1 MISLE
6 NSCGYACL
14 SPAACLKVTG
24 DDALSFLQGQLTQ
37 ELRAD
42 RMGAAPYA
50 LLLSQKGKVVAD
62 AFVLRV
68 SPKEVWLVSYRV
80 PAAVIR
86 ERLEG
91 FIIADDV
98 VIDDLTEAYALLTLI
113 GDRAGDWLRTQ
124 VGSLPD
130 SGAMVPAPSGGWV
143 FGGRRGCAEN
153 WEWLAPRVALPV
165 PPLAVLSADDL
176 EKSRLQAGIPAIPD
190 DLGPADL
197 PNEGGLESVA
207 ISYTKGCYLGQEVM
221 ARLKAM
227 GQVRRRLTRVTG
239 LGSFPAERP
248 ATLYQSGKRV
258 GEVRTWVADG
268 AGGWLGLAM
277 LSLLSLDANAP
288 LSLSPA
294 GPGTITVVGES

>member
-1 MISLE
+1 
-6 NSCGYACL
+6 
-14 SPAACLKVTG
+14 
-24 DDALSFLQGQLTQ
+24 
-37 ELRAD
+37 
-42 RMGAAPYA
+42 
-50 LLLSQKGKVVAD
+50 
-62 AFVLRV
+62 
-68 SPKEVWLVSYRV
+68 VSYRV
-80 PAAVIR
+80 PAAVMR

-98 VIDDLTEAYALLTLI
+98 VIEDQTEAHALLTLI
-113 GDRAGDWLRTQ
+113 GARAGDWLRTQ
-124 VGSLPD
+124 VGALPD
-130 SGAMVPAPSGGWV
+130 SGGMVPAPSGGWV
-143 FGGRRGCAEN
+143 FCGRRGRAEN
-153 WEWLAPRVALPV
+153 WEWLVPRLSRPD
-165 PPLAVLSADDL
+165 PPLANLSADDL
-176 EKSRLQAGIPAIPD
+176 ERIRLQAGIPAIPD

-197 PNEGGLESVA
+197 PNEGRLESVA

>member
-1 MISLE
+1 MSSLK
-6 NSCGYACL
+6 NSPGYAHQ

-24 DDALSFLQGQLTQ
+24 EDALTFLQGQLTQ

-68 SPKEVWLVSYRV
+68 SATEIWLVSYRV

-98 VIDDLTEAYALLTLI
+98 VIEDQTEAYALLTLI
-113 GDRAGDWLRTQ
+113 GDQAGNWLRTQ
-124 VGSLPD
+124 VGTLPD
-130 SGAMVPAPSGGWV
+130 SGAMVSAPSGGWV
-143 FGGRRGCAEN
+143 FCGRRGPVEN
-153 WEWLAPRVALPV
+153 WEWLAPRVSLPV
-165 PPLAVLSADDL
+165 PPLAILSGDDL
-176 EKSRLQAGIPAIPD
+176 EKSRLHAGIPAIPD

-239 LGSFPAERP
+239 LGPFPAERP
-248 ATLYQSGKRV
+248 ATLYQGGKRV
-258 GEVRTWVADG
+258 GEVRTWVVDG

-288 LSLSPA
+288 LSLSPTELGA
-294 GPGTITVVGES
+294 ITVAGDP

>member
-1 MISLE
+1 MSLE
-6 NSCGYACL
+6 NSLGYAL
-14 SPAACLKVTG
+14 QSPAACLKVTG
-24 DDALSFLQGQLTQ
+24 EDALTFLQGQLTQ

-42 RMGAAPYA
+42 RMGSAPYA

-68 SPKEVWLVSYRV
+68 SPTEVWLVSYRI
-80 PAAVIR
+80 PAVVIR

-98 VIDDLTEAYALLTLI
+98 VIEDQTEAYALVTLI

-124 VGSLPD
+124 VGVLPEA
-130 SGAMVPAPSGGWV
+130 GAMVPAPSGGWV
-143 FGGRRGCAEN
+143 FRGRRGRAEN
-153 WEWLAPRVALPV
+153 WEWLAPRVSLPS
-165 PPLAVLSADDL
+165 PPLAVLSTEDL
-176 EKSRLQAGIPAIPD
+176 ERSRLQAGIPAIPD

-221 ARLKAM
+221 ARLQAM
-227 GQVRRRLTRVTG
+227 GQVRRRLTRVTSAG
-239 LGSFPAERP
+239 PFPAERP

-277 LSLLSLDANAP
+277 LSLLALDATAP

-294 GPGTITVVGES
+294 DSGTITVVGAS